1 MNKKTQGYV
10 RVELLDPQ
18 PDGKKCEISGSE
30 IQLDLSYLVTERN
43 IDEVNTIFYKIL

>member
-10 RVELLDPQ
+10 RVKQLDPQ

-43 IDEVNTIFYKIL
+43 IDEVNTSFYKIL